1 MAAVEMGSFSKA
13 GKVHETSQSTV
24 SKHIAALENR
34 LHTRLF
40 NRTTRLMVLTD
51 EGAIFYEH
59 AVSALAALD
68 EAEASV
74 GSQGKIEGML
84 RISMP
89 LTLAESHVIPLLA
102 DFLKNNP
109 AIEIDIRMSDHAL
122 NLVARL

>member
-1 MAAVEMGSFSKA
+1 MSEFTGWMRSFVAAVEMGSFSKA
-13 GKVHETSQSTV
+13 GNVLETSQSTI

-40 NRTTRLMVLTD
+40 NRTTRLLVLTD

-59 AVSALAALD
+59 ALSALAALD

-74 GSQGKIEGML
+74 GSQAKVEGVL

-102 DFLKNNP
+102 KIL
-109 AIEIDIRMSDHAL
+109 R
-122 NLVARL
+122 